1 MSVRGHRGKLLH
13 RSSQVD
19 LDTWR
24 RCSEGGFFTSSF
36 FINMFQA
43 VQAGLGFNQGF
54 ASSIFD
60 FEAGVRRV
68 SDAPLQEFQSM
79 SDIQLDE
86 FQSLES
92 VGRRP
97 TI

>member
-1 MSVRGHRGKLLH
+1 MSVHGYRGELLH

-24 RCSEGGFFTSSF
+24 RCSEGRFFTSSF
-36 FINMFQA
+36 FINVFQA
-43 VQAGLGFNQGF
+43 VQAGLGINQGF
-54 ASSIFD
+54 ANSIFD

-68 SDAPLQEFQSM
+68 SDAPLHEFQSM
-79 SDIQLDE
+79 SDIPLDE
-86 FQSLES
+86 FQSLDS

-97 TI
+97 TV